1 MTFSSAWKVKS
12 SMWTSYFEYFLRLIV
27 MGLLLRV
34 SYELEK
40 PQNTRPNPLL
50 ATKAEEPFG
59 TLSPLRQEWA
69 EKSVAGYIRQQEK
82 KWRRWDEAM
91 FKAKYSPGS

>member
-1 MTFSSAWKVKS
+1 
-12 SMWTSYFEYFLRLIV
+12 MWTSYFEFFLRFMLV
-27 MGLLLRV
+27 GLVLRI
-34 SYELEK
+34 SYELDS
-40 PQNTRPNPLL
+40 PQSVRLNPSSEAKNQDSLS
-50 ATKAEEPFG
+50 A
-59 TLSPLRQEWA
+59 LSPLRREWA

>member
-1 MTFSSAWKVKS
+1 
-12 SMWTSYFEYFLRLIV
+12 MWTSYFEFFLRFMLV
-27 MGLLLRV
+27 GLVLRI
-34 SYELEK
+34 SYELER
-40 PQNTRPNPLL
+40 PQSARLNPSPELKTPDSL
-50 ATKAEEPFG
+50 SA
-59 TLSPLRQEWA
+59 LSPLRREWA